1 MRVTERGISTTS
13 LNNLQKSLGR
23 NANIQEQ
30 LSSGKVINRPSDSPT
45 GTVSALQLRAENRAL
60 QQYSVNAN
68 DGMAW
73 LDMADTALTTT
84 STQLNRVRDLVLQGI
99 NTGSASD
106 TSPAALAAEVD
117 ALRQSLV
124 GVSNTSYLGRPIFGG
139 NTPGEQ
145 AYSST
150 GTYQGDA
157 GKVNRTIGDGDPVQV
172 NLTGPEVFGTGND
185 NLFNVL
191 SSISDAMKNDPSKLG
206 AELKRLDSVSINVK
220 TGLSQVGARYNRIES
235 MKNSADNRI
244 ITLNSQLSA
253 VEDIDLPA
261 TIMEMQLQQ
270 TAYQAALSAT
280 AKVIQPSL
288 VDFLR

>member
-13 LNNLQKSLGR
+13 LNNLQRSLGR
-23 NANIQEQ
+23 NATIQEQ
-30 LSSGKVINRPSDSPT
+30 MSSGKVINRPSDSPT
-45 GTVSALQLRAENRAL
+45 GTVQALQLRSENRAL
-60 QQYSVNAN
+60 QQYSTNAN

-73 LDMADTALTTT
+73 LDLANTALEST
-84 STQLNRVRDLVLQGI
+84 SNQVNRVRDLVLQGI
-99 NTGSASD
+99 STGSASD

-124 GVSNTSYLGRPIFGG
+124 GVANTSYLGRPIFGG
-139 NTPGEQ
+139 NTAGEA
-145 AYSST
+145 AYDAT
-150 GTYQGDA
+150 GAYLGDA
-157 GKVNRTIGDGDPVQV
+157 GKVMRTVGDGDPVQV
-172 NLTGPEVFGTGND
+172 NLTGPEAFGTGAD

-191 SSISDAMKNDPSKLG
+191 ASISDKMKNDPAALG
-206 AELKRLDSVSINVK
+206 DELKRLDSVAISVK
-220 TGLSQVGARYNRIES
+220 TSLSQVGARYNRVES
-235 MKNSADNRI
+235 MKNAADNRI
-244 ITLNSQLSA
+244 VTLNSQLSA

>member
-1 MRVTERGISTTS
+1 M
-13 LNNLQKSLGR
+13 
-23 NANIQEQ
+23 
-30 LSSGKVINRPSDSPT
+30 SSGKVINRPSDSPT
-45 GTVSALQLRAENRAL
+45 GTVQALQLRSENRAL
-60 QQYSVNAN
+60 QQYSTNAN

-73 LDMADTALTTT
+73 LDLANTALEST
-84 STQLNRVRDLVLQGI
+84 SNQVNRVRDLVLQGI
-99 NTGSASD
+99 STGSASD

-124 GVSNTSYLGRPIFGG
+124 GVANTSYLGRPIFGG
-139 NTPGEQ
+139 NTPGEA
-145 AYSST
+145 AYDAT
-150 GTYQGDA
+150 GAYLGDA
-157 GKVNRTIGDGDPVQV
+157 GKVMRTVGDGDPVQV
-172 NLTGPEVFGTGND
+172 NLTGPEAFGTGAD

-191 SSISDAMKNDPSKLG
+191 ASISDKLKNDPATLG
-206 AELKRLDSVSINVK
+206 DDLKRLDSVAINVK
-220 TGLSQVGARYNRIES
+220 TSLSQVGARYNRVES
-235 MKNSADNRI
+235 MKNAADNRI
-244 ITLNSQLSA
+244 VTLNSQLSA